1 MRVESRASTPPPA
14 ARRLQLRLGMSAPR
28 SLIAFSI
35 GFFFSIVLVL
45 ATACSA
51 AAPEQ
56 PAQDAAPARPLEPA
70 GTYELVSTYSLA
82 APPDAAASVLD
93 ELLAATD
100 GPDDPSRYL
109 IDLMIAKL
117 PEGRARTY
125 ATALAPYVAAYVN
138 DRLAEVA
145 PRFSAGVRALSVGL
159 SRIAHRFGTLDEL
172 AIDASSDTAGTM
184 AEATSGASRRAA
196 WRTVTGLRFDLVQEP
211 DASSGA
217 EAPSTSVD
225 VHFAP
230 LGMPDTAA
238 ATQVVHVGRSLL
250 IDRHAIA
257 LPYTALLRLG
267 FDFAVVPS
275 VVAGTHDLAR
285 ALGVLVDCD
294 QLGALVADWV
304 GIGSPSFY
312 AGGCTLGL
320 TALAAR
326 VYARIDAIDATSV
339 ALELAGTVHAADAN
353 EDAQLDTLSA
363 GTWTGAFAGSLVTG
377 HFAGERR

>member
-1 MRVESRASTPPPA
+1 
-14 ARRLQLRLGMSAPR
+14 MSAPR

-35 GFFFSIVLVL
+35 GFLFSIVLVL

-51 AAPEQ
+51 APPEQ
-56 PAQDAAPARPLEPA
+56 PAQDAARARPLEPA

-82 APPDAAASVLD
+82 APPDAAARVLD

-100 GPDDPSRYL
+100 SPDDPSRYL

-138 DRLAEVA
+138 DRLADVA

-184 AEATSGASRRAA
+184 AEERSGASRRAA
-196 WRTVTGLRFDLVQEP
+196 WRTVTGLRFDLVRGP

-217 EAPSTSVD
+217 EAPSTPVD

-238 ATQVVHVGRSLL
+238 PTQVVHAGGSLL

-275 VVAGTHDLAR
+275 VVAETHDLAQ

-294 QLGALVADWV
+294 QLGWLVADWV
-304 GIGSPSFY
+304 GVGSTSFY
-312 AGGCTLGL
+312 ARGCKLAL

-326 VYARIDAIDATSV
+326 IYARIDAIDAESI
-339 ALELAGTVHAADAN
+339 ALELVGTAHAVDANADALV
-353 EDAQLDTLSA
+353 DMLST
-363 GTWTGAFAGSLVTG
+363 GTWTGAFADSQVTG
-377 HFAGERR
+377 RFMGARR